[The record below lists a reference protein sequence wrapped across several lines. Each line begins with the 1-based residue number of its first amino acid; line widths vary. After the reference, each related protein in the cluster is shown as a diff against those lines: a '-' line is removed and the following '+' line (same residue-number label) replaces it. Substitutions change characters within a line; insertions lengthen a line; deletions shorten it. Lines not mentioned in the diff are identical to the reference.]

1 MIVVDKCITL
11 RLTETQRR
19 AVRDIL
25 GHDVEALTIPVAEL
39 EERAIVPD
47 EVSQADDDAVVWE
60 CLNPYP

>member
-1 MIVVDKCITL
+1 MAAKCITL

-25 GHDVEALTIPVAEL
+25 GHDVEALTIPVDEL
-39 EERAIVPD
+39 EARAVAPEEIAQVD
-47 EVSQADDDAVVWE
+47 EDAVVWE